1 MTGFE
6 LRTSGVKG
14 DLSTNCPRP
23 LTAYLRNLNSK
34 FRSKSRFRKY
44 LQRMI
49 IMIIRNITRI
59 LMAPPSCKKN
69 EHAKIILSLSLYSSL
84 SSASVYISLF
94 LSRSLSRPHVSIFI
108 ALYFSIY
115 LPPPSLSLFL
125 SLVCMSVHLGNCLSL
140 SHTPTHTL
148 SFFPMPIYL
157 SLSHSHSL
165 SLLFF

>member
-1 MTGFE
+1 MKNKVSYQLHHSHFYFLYLCLFNRVKLPMTGFE

-69 EHAKIILSLSLYSSL
+69 EHAKIILSLSLSLYSSL

-115 LPPPSLSLFL
+115 LPPPSLSLSFCL
-125 SLVCMSVHLGNCLSL
+125 LYACLS
-140 SHTPTHTL
+140 
-148 SFFPMPIYL
+148 I
-157 SLSHSHSL
+157 
-165 SLLFF
+165 

>member
-69 EHAKIILSLSLYSSL
+69 EHAKIILSLSLSLYSSL

-115 LPPPSLSLFL
+115 LPPPSLSLSFCL
-125 SLVCMSVHLGNCLSL
+125 LYACLS
-140 SHTPTHTL
+140 
-148 SFFPMPIYL
+148 I
-157 SLSHSHSL
+157 
-165 SLLFF
+165 